1 MWAWQTGV
9 CAPVCQFECVCRW
22 REWGGQPE
30 LRPPHSLTFTTNP
43 LLGKGSTLELKV
55 TPMQRFFATPIF
67 KGVIRPVGQIIVFI
81 IGTGA
86 ILSMLMLL
94 FALLARGSAVDLNV
108 QQKNNIDIITYTLT
122 NLPQVLIDGVVLGFV
137 YAAIALGYTMVY
149 GVLEFINFAHS
160 EIFAIGAFVGVEIL
174 IALNNAGLLSGAS
187 LLASYGWLVFAIVAG
202 MLAAGIAA
210 VVIERVAYRPLRNA
224 PRLVPLI
231 SAIGVSFFLQDAIRL
246 TESLTT
252 GQFNRI
258 IPTFGNFDQ
267 RMALFS
273 YQVGSSPV
281 NIAVEIKSVWVTAAA
296 LLMLVGLNYL
306 VNVTK
311 LGKAIRAVAQ
321 SQSSANLM
329 GINVNLIISLTFLV
343 GGALGGAAGVLYAL
357 KFTRIDPYVGFF
369 PGLKAFTAAVLGGIG
384 NITGALLGGIVLGML
399 ETFAGSYLSVF
410 TMGAAGAEYKD
421 ILAFAILIL
430 VLIFRPSGLLGEQVA
445 QKA

>member
-1 MWAWQTGV
+1 MQH
-9 CAPVCQFECVCRW
+9 F
-22 REWGGQPE
+22 
-30 LRPPHSLTFTTNP
+30 FT
-43 LLGKGSTLELKV
+43 S
-55 TPMQRFFATPIF
+55 PIY
-67 KGVIRPVGQIIVFI
+67 KGVIRPLVQIVIFI
-81 IGTGA
+81 LGTGLV
-86 ILSMLMLL
+86 LSLL
-94 FALLARGSAVDLNV
+94 LIVLALLTRGSAIDQAIQQTNNVDILS
-108 QQKNNIDIITYTLT
+108 YTLM

-160 EIFAIGAFVGVEIL
+160 EIFAIGAFIGVEFL
-174 IALNNAGLLSGAS
+174 IALSNGGILAS
-187 LLASYGWLVFAIVAG
+187 ASVMASYGWLLLAVLGG
-202 MLAAGIAA
+202 MAASGTAA
-210 VVIERVAYRPLRNA
+210 VIVERVAYRPLRNA

-231 SAIGVSFFLQDAIRL
+231 SAIGVSFFLQDLIRL
-246 TESLTT
+246 VESLTT

-258 IPTFGNFDQ
+258 MPSFGNFDN
-267 RMALFS
+267 RVPLFDFFLGGTAVKVD
-273 YQVGSSPV
+273 VGV
-281 NIAVEIKSVWVTAAA
+281 KSVWVMAAA

-329 GINVNLIISLTFLV
+329 GINVNRIISLTFLI

-369 PGLKAFTAAVLGGIG
+369 PGIKAFTAAVMGGIG

-410 TMGAAGAEYKD
+410 TNGAFGAEYKD
-421 ILAFAILIL
+421 ILAFAILII
-430 VLIFRPSGLLGEQVA
+430 VLIFRPSGLLGEQVG